1 MSQELDNL
9 SDSEIE
15 QILGDDAFA
24 FCKNAERIPRPYSH
38 RDFDKSGTSFIPDL
52 IIALLMALN
61 FAVAPAKINTTEPK
75 AKQVASATNQQSHAN
90 YINYLTA
97 LQKVRGC

>member
-1 MSQELDNL
+1 MAEKNVDTKEVAEGKKINAYESFE
-9 SDSEIE
+9 
-15 QILGDDAFA
+15 AFMRVV
-24 FCKNAERIPRPYSH
+24 NRHRPYEPS
-38 RDFDKSGTSFIPDL
+38 DFKKESFTPDL
-52 IIALLMALN
+52 IISLLMVLN

-97 LQKVRGC
+97 LQKVKGC